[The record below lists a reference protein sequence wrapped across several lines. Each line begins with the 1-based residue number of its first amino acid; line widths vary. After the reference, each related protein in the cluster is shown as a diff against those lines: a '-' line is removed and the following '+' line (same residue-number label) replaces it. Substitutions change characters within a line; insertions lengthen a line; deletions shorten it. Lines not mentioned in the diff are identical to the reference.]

1 MVERDEQRHPAAL
14 RVADQ
19 RDRYSERCQ
28 PASDRPDRVP
38 SINRTNMGVSMSGQI
53 GGMDLESAATERRE
67 LNPGQR
73 EAVERG
79 NNPSGSIDPDGE
91 IARGLISPDPR
102 PGLRPSSP
110 CRS

>member
-1 MVERDEQRHPAAL
+1 MVQRGEERHSATL

-19 RDRYSERCQ
+19 RDRHSERCQ
-28 PASDRPDRVP
+28 PAGDRPDRVRD
-38 SINRTNMGVSMSGQI
+38 INGTNMGVSMSGQI
-53 GGMDLESAATERRE
+53 GGMDLESAAERRE
-67 LNPGQR
+67 LSPRQC

-79 NNPSGSIDPDGE
+79 NNPSGSVDPDGE